1 MDNLARIVLDAHF
14 GKLSKLS
21 QDPIIRGI
29 KNSLLCQIN
38 FSTNDWSTV
47 DYKAVVFAKGKVSDK
62 TDKSDIFP
70 PLLLDNDNKISI
82 PTAVLEE
89 KYFSISVIGISA
101 NETKLVTNW
110 LVFNVENGAITDGS
124 ADSIIVQTV
133 YENILQQFD
142 NYYTKEEIDNLNISG
157 GTGTIDKIIFGEE
170 EFEKVGN
177 SYSLSSEKA
186 LSALGLSSSD
196 SFVTENDLT
205 GHLKTFAL
213 DGGEI

>member
-1 MDNLARIVLDAHF
+1 M
-14 GKLSKLS
+14 
-21 QDPIIRGI
+21 
-29 KNSLLCQIN
+29 
-38 FSTNDWSTV
+38 
-47 DYKAVVFAKGKVSDK
+47 
-62 TDKSDIFP
+62 
-70 PLLLDNDNKISI
+70 
-82 PTAVLEE
+82 
-89 KYFSISVIGISA
+89 
-101 NETKLVTNW
+101 
-110 LVFNVENGAITDGS
+110 VFNVENGAITDGS